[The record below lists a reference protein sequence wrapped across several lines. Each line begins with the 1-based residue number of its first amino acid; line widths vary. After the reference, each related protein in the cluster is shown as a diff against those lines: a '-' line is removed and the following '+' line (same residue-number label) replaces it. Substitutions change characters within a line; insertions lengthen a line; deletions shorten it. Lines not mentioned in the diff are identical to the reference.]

1 MSAIATTAKAAG
13 ISYDDASILQTA
25 SVDFLLAAA
34 RGRIDLNGMA
44 RAELASRG
52 LGPDGK
58 WVGFDAAAAAITAG
72 QPVLEAGLP
81 PVALP

>member
-1 MSAIATTAKAAG
+1 MSAIATAAKAAG
-13 ISYDDASILQTA
+13 ISYDDAAILQTA

-58 WVGFDAAAAAITAG
+58 WVGFDAAAA
-72 QPVLEAGLP
+72 LESTTQY
-81 PVALP
+81 V